1 MIAAGAD
8 VGPCGA
14 CLTRVFTFE
23 TDSSDVAHAVGT
35 FGQALLLEEEVI
47 WALLIATSAEIGR
60 AFTSC
65 TCTVAGN
72 TVVALLESSRGTD
85 LETLIAHSDVVSGS
99 ALQTQL
105 LVSDVSIISACIT
118 RSVALSAD
126 VLLIAV
132 SSPALITA
140 IFASRTRFSCHKEG
154 GGSVQP
160 ARVAVVL
167 VRATE
172 FAGVVTLQER
182 LVPKDVDWVFLITI
196 VVCSHLKLLQIHVR
210 YWVPNLLQGDRD
222 RGYVLVHVREDS
234 VNLEPFVF
242 PEEIAL
248 SIERLVGF
256 DLADN
261 IILILG
267 EDNLLGPL
275 QGDDAIFTN
284 RVLRSE
290 SDFVVRFQIEQLD

>member
-8 VGPCGA
+8 VGPCRA

-65 TCTVAGN
+65 AGTVAGN

-140 IFASRTRFSCHKEG
+140 IFASRTRFSCH
-154 GGSVQP
+154 
-160 ARVAVVL
+160 
-167 VRATE
+167 
-172 FAGVVTLQER
+172 
-182 LVPKDVDWVFLITI
+182 
-196 VVCSHLKLLQIHVR
+196 
-210 YWVPNLLQGDRD
+210 
-222 RGYVLVHVREDS
+222 
-234 VNLEPFVF
+234 
-242 PEEIAL
+242 
-248 SIERLVGF
+248 
-256 DLADN
+256 
-261 IILILG
+261 
-267 EDNLLGPL
+267 
-275 QGDDAIFTN
+275 
-284 RVLRSE
+284 
-290 SDFVVRFQIEQLD
+290 